1 MKARLLVIFL
11 VAVAVGALAT
21 WFLFF
26 RELPAEHLASDQE
39 HFLYG
44 STGTEDPA
52 GVPYWIWLVLPR
64 VFPDLLPGPG
74 GYASIGIIG
83 QEGHELPVGFSK
95 RVIGFERVGI
105 NCALCH
111 AGTYRLK
118 ASDNPIIVATAPSHQ
133 VSPQQYLRFLF
144 ACANDSRFNAKTILA
159 EIDKNY
165 RLSWLDRQLYRF
177 ALVPL
182 TRRALLKQQ
191 RVRNIYGWMKD
202 NPPWGRGR
210 IDPFNPIKYGI
221 LKQPVDSSIGNSDM
235 PPLWNQKQ
243 HAGFAQHWDGLN
255 GSLTEVV
262 LTSAIGDGASKKWVD
277 ADLKKSDSESS
288 LKRIQKFITE
298 TQAPKYP
305 LPINAGVAAKGQ
317 AIFEKECASCHAF
330 GGAQTGKVDP
340 ISDPSLLTD
349 RHRIDMWTANAANA
363 YNDYA
368 SGYSWKFAAFVKRE
382 GYVNVPLD
390 GIWLRAPYLHNGSV
404 PTLADLLEQPEN
416 RPKVFYRGYDVLDP
430 LKVGFVTEGA
440 EAARV
445 GFRYDVSVPGNG
457 NGGHL
462 WGTKL
467 SGDDKRALV
476 EYMKTL

>member
-1 MKARLLVIFL
+1 MVIVVLLL
-11 VAVAVGALAT
+11 LAAGAVSAYL
-21 WFLFF
+21 LFF
-26 RELPAEHLASDQE
+26 RELPPTHFASDEE

-44 STGTEDPA
+44 SIGTEDPA

-74 GYASIGIIG
+74 GYASIGIVG

-95 RVIGFERVGI
+95 RTIGFERVGI
-105 NCALCH
+105 NCAMCH

-118 ASDNPIIVATAPSHQ
+118 ASDNPTIVATAPSHQ

-182 TRRALLKQQ
+182 TRRSLLKQQ
-191 RVRNIYGWMKD
+191 RVHNIYGWMKD

-210 IDPFNPIKYGI
+210 IDPFNPIKYQI
-221 LKQPVDSSIGNSDM
+221 LNQPVDNTIGNSDM
-235 PPLWNQKQ
+235 VPLWNQKQ
-243 HAGFAQHWDGLN
+243 HQAFALHWDGLN
-255 GSLTEVV
+255 GNLTEVV

-298 TQAPKYP
+298 AQAPKYP
-305 LPINAGVAAKGQ
+305 LRVNAGLAAKG
-317 AIFEKECASCHAF
+317 KVVYDKDCASCHAF
-330 GGAQTGKVDP
+330 GGAQTGKVEP
-340 ISDPSLLTD
+340 VSDPNLMTD
-349 RHRIDMWTANAANA
+349 RHRIDMWTANAAKA

-368 SGYSWKFAAFVKRE
+368 AGYSWKFASFVKPE

-404 PTLADLLEQPEN
+404 PTLADLLEEPQN
-416 RPKVFYRGYDVLDP
+416 RPKAFYRGYDVIDP
-430 LKVGFVTEGA
+430 LKVGFVTDGPEA
-440 EAARV
+440 ERI
-445 GFRYDVSVPGNG
+445 GFRYDINVPGNG

-467 SGDDKRALV
+467 SGDDKHALI

>member
-1 MKARLLVIFL
+1 MKARLVIIL
-11 VAVAVGALAT
+11 LLILAAGALSA

-26 RELPAEHLASDQE
+26 RELPAEHFASDQE

-44 STGTEDPA
+44 SIGAEDPA

-83 QEGHELPVGFSK
+83 QEGRELPVGFSK
-95 RVIGFERVGI
+95 RVVGFERVGI

-118 ASDNPIIVATAPSHQ
+118 ASDNPIIVPTAPSHQ

-182 TRRALLKQQ
+182 ARRSLLKQK

-202 NPPWGRGR
+202 NPPWGAGR
-210 IDPFNPIKYGI
+210 IDPFNPIKYRQ
-221 LKQPVDSSIGNSDM
+221 LKQPVDDTIGNSKLV
-235 PPLWNQKQ
+235 PLWNQKQ
-243 HAGFAQHWDGLN
+243 HAGFALHWDGLN
-255 GSLTEVV
+255 GSLPEVV
-262 LTSAIGDGASKKWVD
+262 LTSAIGDGATKKWVEVD
-277 ADLKKSDSESS
+277 FKKSDNESS

-298 TQAPKYP
+298 TPAPKYP
-305 LPINAGVAAKGQ
+305 LPINAALAARGQ
-317 AIFEKECASCHAF
+317 ATFEKECASCHAF
-330 GGAQTGKVDP
+330 DGAQTGKVEP
-340 ISDPSLLTD
+340 IGNPNLLTD
-349 RHRIDMWTANAANA
+349 RHRIDMWTANAAKA

-368 SGYSWKFAAFVKRE
+368 SGYAWKFAAFVKQE

-404 PTLADLLEQPEN
+404 PTLADLLEEPAN
-416 RPKVFYRGYDVLDP
+416 RPKVFYSGYDLIDP
-430 LKVGFVTEGA
+430 QKVGFVTEGQ
-440 EAARV
+440 AATRT
-445 GFRYDVSVPGNG
+445 GFRFDTSVPGNG
-457 NGGHL
+457 NAGHL

-467 SGDDKRALV
+467 SAEDKHALI